1 MANEAAIAA
10 VISLSLGPQEPLDEL
25 PTRAEAIVVG
35 GALDAHGALRVDR
48 LGLGGGGVDTRRTP
62 AMASERGVWRSP
74 GGVLVRARREG
85 VKLDFPSGAELLVSP
100 SARVHLRDGAHTL
113 PCLGGLELWL
123 ADGAR
128 IRAWRAPTGR
138 GPLQRV
144 DVADTATAKPAR
156 TIFKAGHRV
165 REASWRRQSGRTV
178 LLVVGRGDVLYSAL
192 PLGPLIVLERVLCP
206 RAKHL
211 EYPRRRLVVVG
222 DVLQASLERL
232 PAHVPRRMIQ
242 MPQAREAALTLAALA
257 PRLFREGILPR
268 PAGAVGA
275 LVFPL
280 GGDFRLVVQDDPQGP
295 VTLGLMRGTSDV
307 PAVEWVLGARTTLHL
322 VRPHGGRHGG
332 PRYFL
337 KGIDLE
343 DLVRP
348 LLPLRLAPRE
358 QRRARTL
365 LRILGA

>member
-1 MANEAAIAA
+1 MANRAVMAALLAFFA
-10 VISLSLGPQEPLDEL
+10 PQGPVDEL
-25 PTRAEAIVVG
+25 PTRARAIVVG
-35 GALDAHGALRVDR
+35 GALDERGGLRVDR
-48 LGLGGGGVDTRRTP
+48 LGLGNGGVGQERAR

-100 SARVHLRDGAHTL
+100 AARVHLRDGGRTL

-123 ADGAR
+123 ADGAHV
-128 IRAWRAPTGR
+128 RAWRAPTGR

-144 DVADTATAKPAR
+144 EVVVAGAGAR

-165 REASWRRQSGRTV
+165 HEASWRRQNGRTV
-178 LLVVGRGDVLYSAL
+178 LLVVGRGDVLYSAS
-192 PLGPLIVLERVLCP
+192 PLGPLVVLERVLCP
-206 RAKHL
+206 RAKDR

-222 DVLQASLERL
+222 DVLRDSLERL

-257 PRLFREGILPR
+257 PRLFAKGILPR

-280 GGDFRLVVQDDPQGP
+280 GGDFRLMVRDDPRGP
-295 VTLGLMRGTSDV
+295 VTLGLMRGSSDV
-307 PAVEWVLGARTTLHL
+307 PAVEWVVGARTTLHL
-322 VRPHGGRHGG
+322 VRPDGGRHGG

-337 KGIDLE
+337 KGLDLE

-348 LLPLRLAPRE
+348 LLPLRLAPRAR
-358 QRRARTL
+358 RRARVV
-365 LRILGA
+365 LRGLGA